1 MGTPQF
7 NTKGP
12 LLFSLQNPSGHCK
25 RASVQHT
32 PQFNIPRFFWCWI
45 ERCVELKA
53 VLNWGVCWT
62 EAFLCLTDG
71 FWGWK
76 RVALLYSIDLS
87 VEISL
92 NKYNIINIEN
102 RWDKLKIFF
111 SNLSSFVKKVIF
123 TRDLDAHGF
132 LSFSR
137 KVILIDFGWDLCHW
151 LTFEPLSFT

>member
-1 MGTPQF
+1 M
-7 NTKGP
+7 
-12 LLFSLQNPSGHCK
+12 
-25 RASVQHT
+25 
-32 PQFNIPRFFWCWI
+32 
-45 ERCVELKA
+45 
-53 VLNWGVCWT
+53 
-62 EAFLCLTDG
+62 
-71 FWGWK
+71 
-76 RVALLYSIDLS
+76 ALLYSIDLS

-137 KVILIDFGWDLCHW
+137 KVILIDFGWDLCH
-151 LTFEPLSFT
+151 